1 MGFIKN
7 NIGLIGLAIGS
18 AGMLL
23 LPWLRGRSRNIAE
36 LSPNMAVL
44 LINRQSPLIL
54 DVRDEKEFAEGHL
67 PEAKNI
73 PLAALDKRLAEI
85 ETWKDKPVLVNC
97 KSGARSET
105 ACNLLHRQGFTKL
118 NSLAG
123 GIAAWQT
130 AKLPVSKD

>member
-1 MGFIKN
+1 MSFIKN

-23 LPWLRGRSRNIAE
+23 WPWLRGRSRNIAE

-85 ETWKDKPVLVNC
+85 EAWKDKPVLVNC

>member
-1 MGFIKN
+1 MSFIRN

-23 LPWLRGRSRNIAE
+23 WPWLRSKSRNIPE
-36 LSPNMAVL
+36 LSPGMAVL
-44 LINRQSPLIL
+44 LINRESPLVL
-54 DVRDEKEFAEGHL
+54 DVRDEKEFVEGHL

-73 PLAALDKRLAEI
+73 PLDVLDKRLADI
-85 ETWKDKPVLVNC
+85 EAWKDKPVLVNC
-97 KSGARSET
+97 KSGARSES

-118 NSLAG
+118 NNLAG
-123 GIAAWQT
+123 GITAWQS

>member
-1 MGFIKN
+1 MSFIKN

-23 LPWLRGRSRNIAE
+23 WPWLSGKSRKVAE
-36 LSPNMAVL
+36 LSPSMAVL
-44 LINRQSPLIL
+44 LINRQSPLVL
-54 DVRDEKEFAEGHL
+54 DVRDAKEFVEGHL
-67 PEAKNI
+67 PDAKNI
-73 PLAALDKRLAEI
+73 PLAELDKRLAEI
-85 ETWKDKPVLVNC
+85 EAWKDKPVLVNC

-105 ACNLLHRQGFTKL
+105 ACSLLHRRGFTQL